1 MTMSM
6 QQMTFT
12 TSFGNSKAENQNLF
26 LAFSLTDGNIAIA
39 CCCEKRSIKELS
51 SVVILGL
58 VYNRQS
64 LKS

>member
-6 QQMTFT
+6 QQMTFKI
-12 TSFGNSKAENQNLF
+12 SFESSKAEDQNSILV
-26 LAFSLTDGNIAIA
+26 FSLTDGNIAIA
-39 CCCEKRSIKELS
+39 CCCEKSSIKALS

-58 VYNRQS
+58 VYKRQS